1 MRTRCILTV
10 GTLALLA
17 AGCGSSDNGGTGPSN
32 STSNAISVR
41 DNSYSPSVTTVPV
54 GTTVTWTW
62 RGSASH
68 DVTFSS
74 TEHSAVQ
81 RTGTYQR
88 QFTTAGTYDYHCS
101 IHGSAMSGRVV
112 VH

>member
-1 MRTRCILTV
+1 MRTRSILTV
-10 GTLALLA
+10 GALVLLA
-17 AGCGSSDNGGTGPSN
+17 AGCGGNDNGGTGPTN

-41 DNSYSPSVTTVPV
+41 DNSYSPTATTVPV

-62 RGSASH
+62 RGANAH
-68 DVTFSS
+68 DVTFS

-81 RTGTYQR
+81 RAGTYQR

-101 IHGSAMSGRVV
+101 IHGAAMSGRVV
-112 VH
+112 VQ